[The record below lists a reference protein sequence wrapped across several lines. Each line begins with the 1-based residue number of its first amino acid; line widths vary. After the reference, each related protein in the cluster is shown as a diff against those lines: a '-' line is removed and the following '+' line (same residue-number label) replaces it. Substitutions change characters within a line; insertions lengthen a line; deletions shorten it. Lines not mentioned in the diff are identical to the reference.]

1 MAALLLLIASGGS
14 VEPGIPFIGED
25 SAVEVPLCG
34 DVADLNEGTLPIS
47 PVTLGASASASFA
60 SLPRIVFPAAC
71 RDRFVRF
78 DCLEPR
84 GYHALLF
91 EVLSQYRE
99 NPLALFFRSY
109 GEKLVTA

>member
-14 VEPGIPFIGED
+14 VKPGIPFIGED

-60 SLPRIVFPAAC
+60 SLLRIVFPAEIVA
-71 RDRFVRF
+71 
-78 DCLEPR
+78 
-84 GYHALLF
+84 GALGDF
-91 EVLSQYRE
+91 
-99 NPLALFFRSY
+99 LAGRLAGS
-109 GEKLVTA
+109 